1 MHEMDALRIADELR
15 KQESI
20 DQRLS
25 KDSGVVDL
33 DLQIRPS
40 TSSRLMSA
48 SAAQPSHKLSTSSGA
63 QARSTSLTD
72 LDQGLLLIHQML

>member
-1 MHEMDALRIADELR
+1 MHEMDALRIANELR

-33 DLQIRPS
+33 DLQQIKPS
-40 TSSRLMSA
+40 TSGRLLSA
-48 SAAQPSHKLSTSSGA
+48 SAAQPPHKVSNGA

-72 LDQGLLLIHQML
+72 LDQGLLFIPL